1 MDPLHI
7 PTIGYIFIAFSV
19 GMLTYVT
26 YSEDINKIPNA
37 IAETTSSVVN
47 STANSIKSATSS
59 ISTASIT
66 GSTTPI
72 ATQISNLMPTL
83 PGSEEKPV
91 QAEAVPVAAVQKQPE
106 PSAPVGGGSKKRR
119 RTKKKKNTKKN
130 KSSKK

>member
-1 MDPLHI
+1 MEPPSLPMI
-7 PTIGYIFIAFSV
+7 AYIFI
-19 GMLTYVT
+19 GMSACILTYVT
-26 YSEDINKIPNA
+26 YSDEINKIPNA

-47 STANSIKSATSS
+47 STANSIKSATAS

-83 PGSEEKPV
+83 PGTEEKPV
-91 QAEAVPVAAVQKQPE
+91 QAQAVPAEAAQKPLE
-106 PSAPVGGGSKKRR
+106 ASAPVSGGSKKRR
-119 RTKKKKNTKKN
+119 RSKKKKNTKKN